1 MIRKRGTGVSFVHSR
16 RSGYG
21 FSIIFWHCLWGVNC
35 FLDLSLVDHIPM
47 RWGISLVRNNTT
59 NDLILVRSLACSFV
73 LSSPLFLISLLP
85 FIIVVRSCKCSYW
98 QAWFIVRCTYFLP
111 SEMESD
117 HANWPLAR
125 DHALVLYVDTLCRA
139 WSTTP
144 SRLMPDELLLSEV
157 DLTSE
162 DFHLL
167 QGELTDLL
175 DSS

>member
-1 MIRKRGTGVSFVHSR
+1 
-16 RSGYG
+16 
-21 FSIIFWHCLWGVNC
+21 
-35 FLDLSLVDHIPM
+35 
-47 RWGISLVRNNTT
+47 
-59 NDLILVRSLACSFV
+59 
-73 LSSPLFLISLLP
+73 
-85 FIIVVRSCKCSYW
+85 
-98 QAWFIVRCTYFLP
+98 
-111 SEMESD
+111 MEAD

-167 QGELTDLL
+167 QGELERIVSLFVSL
-175 DSS
+175 S

>member
-1 MIRKRGTGVSFVHSR
+1 
-16 RSGYG
+16 
-21 FSIIFWHCLWGVNC
+21 
-35 FLDLSLVDHIPM
+35 
-47 RWGISLVRNNTT
+47 
-59 NDLILVRSLACSFV
+59 
-73 LSSPLFLISLLP
+73 
-85 FIIVVRSCKCSYW
+85 
-98 QAWFIVRCTYFLP
+98 
-111 SEMESD
+111 MEAD

-167 QGELTDLL
+167 QGELTDLF
-175 DSS
+175 DSSLAVARKQVAKFHMVWHAHSLCSIVVSLQFILQYI